1 VSVLALLSDEQGGFT
16 RIGRQA
22 DVDVY
27 HGEIGRAVE
36 LAAVG
41 NIDGKPEDAL
51 SALLSQTDP
60 RRIATIAERWLGTMA
75 RDGDF
80 ALSVRWTIQG
90 AIGMRFG
97 ITDNRGAVT
106 RARNWVD
113 QIVGSWGFEPLGDG
127 GTSRAIY
134 HARIEFASPPPRW
147 TIHSGALAELPV
159 MIEEVRS
166 IIRSR

>member
-1 VSVLALLSDEQGGFT
+1 VSTLPLRSAEPGGFT
-16 RIGRQA
+16 LIGRHA

-41 NIDGKPEDAL
+41 TIDGKPEDVL
-51 SALLSQTDP
+51 GALLSQTDP
-60 RRIATIAERWLGTMA
+60 RTIAIIAERWLGTMA
-75 RDGDF
+75 QGGDF

-90 AIGMRFG
+90 AVGMRFG

-113 QIVGSWGFEPLGDG
+113 QIVGSWGLEPLGDG
-127 GTSRAIY
+127 ETSRAIY
-134 HARIEFASPPPRW
+134 HARIELASPPPRW
-147 TIHSGALAELPV
+147 TVRSGALAELPA
-159 MIEEVRS
+159 MIEQVRS